1 MNFTRPSG
9 YHFVGTALLVAGLAF
24 LGFWPAEAQIQPKTG
39 RPVSSGSK
47 QPAPAS
53 KGLATVEA
61 DPEKEDDFYKL
72 ISLPVPENIILE
84 VGGMATLPDGNLAVC
99 TRRGEVW
106 IISNPYISGSE
117 RPTYKRFAY
126 GLHEPLGLAYH
137 DGDIYVTQRSELTR
151 LRDNDGDGHADSY
164 DKVYSWPL
172 SGNYHE
178 YSYGPT
184 FLPNGNMLVTLN
196 VGWSNSLGHGVS
208 LAPWRGWTL
217 EITPDGQMAP
227 FAAGMRSPA
236 GYGMNEAGDFFYT
249 ENQGD
254 WVGSGRISQV
264 GKGDFLGNAE
274 SLRWTGLPGSP
285 LKIKPQDVPNT
296 GEPLYDVAK
305 RLPALKAPAVWLPHG
320 ILGISTSGLLSDNTQ
335 GKFGPFAGQL
345 FVGDQG
351 QSILSRVDVERVKGE
366 YQGVVFPF
374 REGFSSGV
382 LRLAWGHDASL
393 FVGMTSRGWS
403 STGKEQFSL
412 QRVVWTGKT
421 PFEMKTIHA
430 MPDGFEIEFTQ
441 PVDRNRA
448 ADPASYQ
455 ITGFNYKYHA
465 TYGSPVI
472 NRGSCPIRGIV
483 VSKDGLKARLVVD
496 SLRLG
501 YIHEITTPGV
511 RSATGKGLLHNVS
524 YYTLNNLPD
533 GEKIAVASPAAR
545 HDHSAMMSAS
555 ASGTSPGSPKF
566 LTAKTTKMPSAK
578 GATAAKTPGAT
589 TAKRV
594 TEMPASWGEP
604 DYTINLGT
612 KPGLKFS
619 PELFQVKAGS
629 KVRVVFNNEDD
640 MLHNFVV
647 VLPGSATQV
656 GELAMKLGLEGQEKN
671 YVPPT
676 KNVLYHTNLLQPN
689 SNETI
694 YFTAPSTPG
703 EYPYECSVPGHFYV
717 MRGIMKVVN

>member
-1 MNFTRPSG
+1 MN
-9 YHFVGTALLVAGLAF
+9 YHSINRLAGVALIALGLT
-24 LGFWPAEAQIQPKTG
+24 WINPAITTVQAQSATK
-39 RPVSSGSK
+39 GSAK
-47 QPAPAS
+47 AEP
-53 KGLATVEA
+53 
-61 DPEKEDDFYKL
+61 DPEKEEDFYKL
-72 ISLPVPENIILE
+72 ISLPVPEDIILE
-84 VGGMATLPDGNLAVC
+84 VGGMATLPDGSLAIC

-106 IISNPYISGSE
+106 IVNNPYISGSE
-117 RPTYKRFAY
+117 RPMYQRFAY
-126 GLHEPLGLAYH
+126 GLHEPLGLAYK
-137 DGDIYVTQRSELTR
+137 DGDIYVTQRSEVTR
-151 LRDNDGDGHADSY
+151 LRDTDGDGQADSY
-164 DKVYSWPL
+164 DKIYSWPL

-208 LAPWRGWTL
+208 LVPWRGWTL
-217 EITPDGQMAP
+217 EITPDGKMTP

-236 GYGMNEAGDFFYT
+236 GYGMNAAGDFFYT

-264 GKGDFLGNAE
+264 EKGDFLGNAE
-274 SLRWTGLPGSP
+274 SLRWTDMPGSP
-285 LKIKPQDVPNT
+285 LKLKPQQVPNT

-305 RLPALKAPAVWLPHG
+305 RVPELKAPAVWLPHG
-320 ILGISTSGLLSDNTQ
+320 ILGISTSGLLTDNTN
-335 GKFGPFAGQL
+335 GRFGPFANQV

-351 QSILSRVDVERVKGE
+351 QSILSRVDFEKVKGK

-382 LRLAWGHDASL
+382 LRLVWGHDASM

-403 STGKEQFSL
+403 STGKELYSL
-412 QRVVWTGKT
+412 QRVVWTGRM

-430 MPDGFEIEFTQ
+430 MPDGFEIEFTE
-441 PVDRNRA
+441 PVDQALA
-448 ADPASYQ
+448 ADPASYKV
-455 ITGFNYKYHA
+455 TGFNYKYHA

-472 NRGSCPIRGIV
+472 NRAGCPIRGIV

-501 YIHEITTPGV
+501 YIHEITTNGV
-511 RSATGKGLLHNVS
+511 RSATGRTLLHNVG

-533 GEKIAVASPAAR
+533 GEKLAIAATPK
-545 HDHSAMMSAS
+545 HDHSEMMAS
-555 ASGTSPGSPKF
+555 AATTPPVNSKSAGTKGKSSAAKAAS
-566 LTAKTTKMPSAK
+566 AKT
-578 GATAAKTPGAT
+578 ATSTA
-589 TAKRV
+589 AKRV

-604 DYTINLGT
+604 DYTITIGT

-619 PELFQVKAGS
+619 PEQFQVKAGS

-647 VLPGSATQV
+647 VQPGTAIQV

-671 YVPPT
+671 YIPQT
-676 KNVLYHTNLLQPN
+676 DKVLNHTNLLQPN
-689 SNETI
+689 TNESI
-694 YFTAPSTPG
+694 YFIAPEKPG
-703 EYPYECSVPGHFYV
+703 DYTYECSVPGHFYV
-717 MRGIMKVVN
+717 MQGTMKVVK

>member
-1 MNFTRPSG
+1 MKAYTHNLNTRAL
-9 YHFVGTALLVAGLAF
+9 TALVVASVACLSP
-24 LGFWPAEAQIQPKTG
+24 LSTWAQIQSKTG
-39 RPVSSGSK
+39 QPVSSSSK
-47 QPAPAS
+47 QPAPVA
-53 KGLATVEA
+53 KGLAKVEA

-72 ISLPVPENIILE
+72 ISLPVPEDIILE
-84 VGGMATLPDGNLAVC
+84 VGGMATLPDGSLAIC

-106 IISNPYISGSE
+106 IVSNPYISGTE
-117 RPTYKRFAY
+117 RPTYKRFAS
-126 GLHEPLGLAYH
+126 GLHEPLGLAYK

-151 LRDNDGDGHADSY
+151 LRDTDGDGRADSY
-164 DKVYSWPL
+164 DKIFSWPL

-208 LAPWRGWTL
+208 LVPWRGWTL
-217 EITPDGQMAP
+217 EITPDGKMMP

-236 GYGMNEAGDFFYT
+236 GYGMNAAGDFFYT

-264 GKGDFLGNAE
+264 EKGDFLGNAE

-285 LKIKPQDVPNT
+285 LTLKKEEVPNT

-320 ILGISTSGLLSDNTQ
+320 ILGISTSGFMSDNTN
-335 GKFGPFAGQL
+335 GKFGPFANQV

-351 QSILSRVDVERVKGE
+351 QSILSRVDFEKVKGE

-382 LRLAWGHDASL
+382 LRMAWGHDASM

-403 STGKEQFSL
+403 STGKELYSL
-412 QRVVWTGKT
+412 QRVVWTGRT

-430 MPDGFEIEFTQ
+430 MPDGFEIEFTA
-441 PVDRNRA
+441 PVDPELA
-448 ADPASYQ
+448 ANPESYKV
-455 ITGFNYKYHA
+455 TGFNYKYHA

-472 NRGSCPIRGIV
+472 NRGGCPIRGIV

-511 RSATGKGLLHNVS
+511 RSATGRALLHNVG
-524 YYTLNNLPD
+524 YYTLNNIPD
-533 GEKIAVASPAAR
+533 GEKLAIAAAAPK
-545 HDHSAMMSAS
+545 HDHSDMAMASTSSAPPVS
-555 ASGTSPGSPKF
+555 TKSTSPKGK
-566 LTAKTTKMPSAK
+566 LVTKA
-578 GATAAKTPGAT
+578 GAAKTAVSSA
-589 TAKRV
+589 AKRV

-604 DYTINLGT
+604 DYTITIGT
-612 KPGLKFS
+612 KPGLKFA
-619 PELFQVKAGS
+619 PEQFQVKAGS

-647 VLPGSATQV
+647 VTPGTAVQV

-671 YVPPT
+671 YIPQSD
-676 KNVLYHTNLLQPN
+676 KVLHHTNLLQPN
-689 SNETI
+689 TNETI
-694 YFTAPSTPG
+694 YFIAPDKPG
-703 EYPYECSVPGHFYV
+703 DYMYECSVPGHFYV
-717 MRGIMKVVN
+717 MQGMMKVVK

>member
-1 MNFTRPSG
+1 MNIK
-9 YHFVGTALLVAGLAF
+9 YHSIYRLAKTALFAAGLVC
-24 LGFWPAEAQIQPKTG
+24 LSQLPTWAQIQSKTG
-39 RPVSSGSK
+39 QPVSSSSK
-47 QPAPAS
+47 QPAPAP
-53 KGLATVEA
+53 KGLAKVDA

-72 ISLPVPENIILE
+72 ISLPVPEDIILE

-106 IISNPYISGSE
+106 IVSNPYVSNSG
-117 RPTYKRFAY
+117 RPSYKRFAS
-126 GLHEPLGLAYH
+126 GLHEPLGLAYK
-137 DGDIYVTQRSELTR
+137 DGDIYVTQRSEVTR
-151 LRDNDGDGHADSY
+151 LHDSDGDGRADSY

-208 LAPWRGWTL
+208 LVPWRGWTL
-217 EITPDGQMAP
+217 EITPDGKMTP

-236 GYGMNEAGDFFYT
+236 GYGMNAAGDFFYT

-264 GKGDFLGNAE
+264 EKGDFLGNAE
-274 SLRWTGLPGSP
+274 SLRWTGLQGSP
-285 LKIKPQDVPNT
+285 LKIKPEDVPNT
-296 GEPLYDVAK
+296 GEPLYDVSK
-305 RLPALKAPAVWLPHG
+305 KFTALKAPAVWLPHG
-320 ILGISTSGLLSDNTQ
+320 ILGISTSGLLLDNNK
-335 GKFGPFAGQL
+335 GKFGPFDGQL

-351 QSILSRVDVERVKGE
+351 QSIVSRVDFEKVKGD

-382 LRLAWGHDASL
+382 LRLVWGHDASM

-403 STGKEQFSL
+403 STGKELFSL
-412 QRVVWTGKT
+412 QRVVWTGKM

-430 MPDGFEIEFTQ
+430 MPDGFEIEFTE
-441 PVDRNRA
+441 PVDQELA
-448 ADPASYQ
+448 ADPASYKV
-455 ITGFNYKYHA
+455 TGFNYKYHA

-472 NRGSCPIRGIV
+472 NRAGCPIRGIV

-501 YIHEITTPGV
+501 YIHEITTNGV
-511 RSATGKGLLHNVS
+511 RSTKGRALLHNVG

-533 GEKIAVASPAAR
+533 GERLMLASAAPK
-545 HDHSAMMSAS
+545 HDHSAMAMAS
-555 ASGTSPGSPKF
+555 TSTAPPISTKATGTKS
-566 LTAKTTKMPSAK
+566 
-578 GATAAKTPGAT
+578 TAAKPAAGAKT
-589 TAKRV
+589 AGNLMAKRV

-604 DYTINLGT
+604 DYTINMGT

-619 PELFQVKAGS
+619 PEQFQVKAGS

-647 VLPGSATQV
+647 VTPGSAIQV
-656 GELAMKLGLEGQEKN
+656 GELAMKLGLEGQERN
-671 YVPPT
+671 YIPQT
-676 KNVLYHTNLLQPN
+676 DKVLHHTNLLQPN
-689 SNETI
+689 TNESI
-694 YFTAPSTPG
+694 YFMAPEKPG
-703 EYPYECSVPGHFYV
+703 DYMYECSVPGHFYI
-717 MRGIMKVVN
+717 MQGTMKVVK

>member
-1 MNFTRPSG
+1 MNIAHQTIQRLAR
-9 YHFVGTALLVAGLAF
+9 TALAAAGLACISQ
-24 LGFWPAEAQIQPKTG
+24 LADAQIQSKTG
-39 RPVSSGSK
+39 LPVSSSSK
-47 QPAPAS
+47 QPAPAP
-53 KGLATVEA
+53 KGLAKVEA

-72 ISLPVPENIILE
+72 ISLPVPEDVILE
-84 VGGMATLPDGNLAVC
+84 VGGIVTMPDGSLAIC

-106 IISNPYISGSE
+106 MVSNPYISGSE

-126 GLHEPLGLAYH
+126 GLHEPLGLTYK
-137 DGDIYVTQRSELTR
+137 DGDIYVTQRSEVTR
-151 LRDNDGDGHADSY
+151 LRDTDQDGRADQY
-164 DKVYSWPL
+164 DKIYSWPL

-208 LAPWRGWTL
+208 LVPWRGWTL
-217 EITPDGQMAP
+217 EITPDGKMTP

-236 GYGMNEAGDFFYT
+236 GYGMNPAGDYFYS

-264 GKGDFLGNAE
+264 ERGNFMGNAE
-274 SLRWTGLPGSP
+274 SLRWTGLQGSP

-305 RLPALKAPAVWLPHG
+305 RLPELKAPAVWLPHG
-320 ILGISTSGLLSDNTQ
+320 ILGISTSGLLSDNTN
-335 GKFGPFAGQL
+335 GKFGPFANQL

-351 QSILSRVDVERVKGE
+351 QSIVSRVDLEKVKGQ

-382 LRLAWGHDASL
+382 FRLVWGHDASM

-403 STGKEQFSL
+403 STGKELFSL
-412 QRVVWTGKT
+412 QRVVWTGRM

-430 MPDGFEIEFTQ
+430 MPDGFEIEFTA
-441 PVDRNRA
+441 PVDREKA
-448 ADPASYQ
+448 ADPESYGVK
-455 ITGFNYKYHA
+455 GFNYKYHA

-472 NRGSCPIRGIV
+472 NRGNCPIRGIV
-483 VSKDGLKARLVVD
+483 VSADGMKARLVVD

-501 YIHEITTPGV
+501 YIHEITTAGV
-511 RSATGKGLLHNVS
+511 RSANGRTLLHNVG
-524 YYTLNNLPD
+524 YYTLNNIPD
-533 GEKIAVASPAAR
+533 GEKLAITAAAPK
-545 HDHSAMMSAS
+545 HDHSAMMTASTSSAPPVS
-555 ASGTSPGSPKF
+555 
-566 LTAKTTKMPSAK
+566 TKAGLGKATSAK
-578 GATAAKTPGAT
+578 AGGSKATASSA
-589 TAKRV
+589 AKRI
-594 TEMPASWGEP
+594 TEMPASWGGEA
-604 DYTINLGT
+604 DYTINMGT

-647 VLPGSATQV
+647 VLPGQAIPV
-656 GELAMKLGLEGQEKN
+656 GELAMKLGLEGQERN
-671 YVPPT
+671 YIPQSD
-676 KNVLYHTNLLQPN
+676 KVLHHTNLLQPN
-689 SNETI
+689 TNETI
-694 YFTAPSTPG
+694 YFIAPEKPG
-703 EYPYECSVPGHFYV
+703 DYMYECSVPGHFYV
-717 MRGIMKVVN
+717 MQGTMKVTK

>member
-1 MNFTRPSG
+1 MNMTNQTIYQLTRR
-9 YHFVGTALLVAGLAF
+9 ALLTAGVVC
-24 LGFWPAEAQIQPKTG
+24 LGHLTGWAQIQSKNG
-39 RPVSSGSK
+39 LPVSSSSK
-47 QPAPAS
+47 QPAPAP
-53 KGLATVEA
+53 KGLAKLEV

-72 ISLPVPENIILE
+72 ISLPVPEDVILE
-84 VGGMATLPDGNLAVC
+84 VGGMVTLPDGNLAVC

-106 IISNPYISGSE
+106 MVSNPYISESA

-126 GLHEPLGLAYH
+126 GLHEPLGLSYK
-137 DGDIYVTQRSELTR
+137 DGDIYVTQRSEVTR
-151 LRDNDGDGHADSY
+151 LHDADGDGRADSY

-196 VGWSNSLGHGVS
+196 VGWSNSLGHGIS
-208 LAPWRGWTL
+208 LVPWRGWTL
-217 EITPDGQMAP
+217 EITPDGKMTP

-236 GYGMNEAGDFFYT
+236 GYVMNAAGDFFYS

-264 GKGDFLGNAE
+264 EKGDFMGNAE

-285 LKIKPQDVPNT
+285 LTIKPQDVPNT
-296 GEPLYDVAK
+296 GEPLYDVSK
-305 RLPALKAPAVWLPHG
+305 RFTTLKAPAVWLPHG
-320 ILGISTSGLLSDNTQ
+320 ILGISTSGMLLDNTKGQ
-335 GKFGPFAGQL
+335 FGPFDGQM

-351 QSILSRVDVERVKGE
+351 QSIVSRVDLQKVKGK

-382 LRLAWGHDASL
+382 FRLVWGHDASM

-403 STGKEQFSL
+403 STGKELFSL
-412 QRVVWTGKT
+412 QRVVWTGKM

-430 MPDGFEIEFTQ
+430 MPDGFEIEFTE
-441 PVDRNRA
+441 PVDTELA
-448 ADPASYQ
+448 ADPASYKV
-455 ITGFNYKYHA
+455 TGFNYKYHA

-472 NRGSCPIRGIV
+472 NRGGCPIRGIV

-501 YIHEITTPGV
+501 YIHEITTNGV
-511 RSATGKGLLHNVS
+511 RSTNGRALLHNVG
-524 YYTLNNLPD
+524 YYTLNNIPD
-533 GEKIAVASPAAR
+533 GEKLTIASIAPKH
-545 HDHSAMMSAS
+545 HDHAAMMTASTSTAPPISSKATATKAISAKPATAEKATGSAM
-555 ASGTSPGSPKF
+555 
-566 LTAKTTKMPSAK
+566 
-578 GATAAKTPGAT
+578 
-589 TAKRV
+589 AKRV
-594 TEMPASWGEP
+594 TEMPTSWNEP
-604 DYTINLGT
+604 DYTINMGT

-619 PELFQVKAGS
+619 TEQFQVKAGS

-647 VLPGSATQV
+647 VTPGSAVQV
-656 GELAMKLGLEGQEKN
+656 GEQAMKLGLEGQEKN
-671 YVPPT
+671 YIPQTP
-676 KNVLYHTNLLQPN
+676 KVLHHTNLLQPN
-689 SNETI
+689 TSETI
-694 YFTAPSTPG
+694 YFVAPDKPG
-703 EYPYECSVPGHFYV
+703 DYMYECSVPGHFYV
-717 MRGIMKVVN
+717 MQGTMKVVK

>member
-1 MNFTRPSG
+1 MNMTHQTIHQLTRTVLLAAG
-9 YHFVGTALLVAGLAF
+9 FVGLSHLTG
-24 LGFWPAEAQIQPKTG
+24 WAQIQSKTG
-39 RPVSSGSK
+39 LPVSSSSK
-47 QPAPAS
+47 QPAPAP
-53 KGLATVEA
+53 KGLAKLEV

-72 ISLPVPENIILE
+72 ISLPVPEDVILE
-84 VGGMATLPDGNLAVC
+84 VGGMVTLPDGNLAIC

-106 IISNPYISGSE
+106 TISNPYISGSA
-117 RPTYKRFAY
+117 RPAYKRFAY
-126 GLHEPLGLAYH
+126 GLHEPLGLTYRN
-137 DGDIYVTQRSELTR
+137 GDIYVTQRSEVTR
-151 LRDNDGDGHADSY
+151 LHDADGDGRADSY

-208 LAPWRGWTL
+208 LVPWRGWTL
-217 EITPDGQMAP
+217 EITPDGKMTP

-236 GYGMNEAGDFFYT
+236 GYGMNAAGDFFYS

-264 GKGDFLGNAE
+264 EKGDFLGNAE
-274 SLRWTGLPGSP
+274 SLRWTGMPGSP
-285 LKIKPQDVPNT
+285 LTIKQQDVPNT
-296 GEPLYDVAK
+296 GQPLYDVSK
-305 RLPALKAPAVWLPHG
+305 RFTALKAPAVWLPHG
-320 ILGISTSGLLSDNTQ
+320 ILGISTSGLLLDNTK
-335 GKFGPFAGQL
+335 GKFGPYDGQM

-351 QSILSRVDVERVKGE
+351 QSIVSRVDLEKVKGT

-382 LRLAWGHDASL
+382 FRLVWGHDASM

-403 STGKEQFSL
+403 STGKELFSL
-412 QRVVWTGKT
+412 QRVVWTGKM

-430 MPDGFEIEFTQ
+430 MPDGFEIEFTE
-441 PVDRNRA
+441 PVDTELA
-448 ADPASYQ
+448 ADLASYKV
-455 ITGFNYKYHA
+455 TGFNYKYHA

-472 NRGSCPIRGIV
+472 NRGGCPIKGIV

-501 YIHEITTPGV
+501 YIHEITTNGV
-511 RSATGKGLLHNVS
+511 RSANGRALLHNVG
-524 YYTLNNLPD
+524 YYTLNNIPD
-533 GEKIAVASPAAR
+533 GEKLNIASVAPKQ
-545 HDHSAMMSAS
+545 HDHAAMLTASTSTAPPVSAKSTASKAS
-555 ASGTSPGSPKF
+555 A
-566 LTAKTTKMPSAK
+566 AKP
-578 GATAAKTPGAT
+578 AT
-589 TAKRV
+589 TEKATGSTMAKRV

-604 DYTINLGT
+604 DYTINMGT

-619 PELFQVKAGS
+619 TEQFQVKAGS

-647 VLPGSATQV
+647 VTPGSAVQV
-656 GELAMKLGLEGQEKN
+656 GEQAMKLGLEGQEKN
-671 YVPPT
+671 YIPQTP
-676 KNVLYHTNLLQPN
+676 KVLHHTNLLQPN
-689 SNETI
+689 TAETI
-694 YFTAPSTPG
+694 YFIAPDKPG
-703 EYPYECSVPGHFYV
+703 DYMYECSVPGHFYV
-717 MRGIMKVVN
+717 MQGTMKVVK